1 MRSHWEQI
9 KLADLFELQMGKTP
23 AREKEQY
30 WKNGT
35 RKWVSIADISKF
47 SRYTENTKESIT
59 DQAVSETGIR
69 QVPANTI
76 IMSFKLSLGKVAI
89 TSEPLYTNEA
99 IMAFVDRKER
109 PLSLS
114 FLFHLFKNKDWSAGT
129 NKAVLGMTLNKATL
143 KEISI
148 PVPPLSEQEDIA
160 EKLDAVSR
168 LITLREQQLQKLDQ
182 LASSR
187 FIEMFGDPVA
197 NPKGWSIK
205 KIKEVVA
212 KQKNAL
218 KAGPFGSALKKEFYT
233 PSGYKIY
240 GQEQV
245 INGDAEFGDYY
256 ISQEKYAELKS
267 CAIQAKDVLI
277 SLVGTY
283 GKTLVIPDEFEPGII
298 NPRLIKITFDQSVIN
313 VSYFQAYFSSE
324 SLKAY
329 LDVQTHGCTMG
340 VLNLGIIS
348 NLLIPLPPLSLQNE
362 FAAFIEQ
369 LDKSKVTIRKSI
381 EKLETTYR
389 ALLQEYFG

>member
-1 MRSHWEQI
+1 MSKVNDDKQ
-9 KLADLFELQMGKTP
+9 KFCQLGDVATYVNGYAFKPADWGSEGLPIIRIQDLTGNSYQANYFSGEIDNRFRVYSG
-23 AREKEQY
+23 
-30 WKNGT
+30 
-35 RKWVSIADISKF
+35 DILISW
-47 SRYTENTKESIT
+47 S
-59 DQAVSETGIR
+59 A
-69 QVPANTI
+69 
-76 IMSFKLSLGKVAI
+76 SLGVFEWQGGDAVLNQHIFKVVFNKMDIDKKFFIHQLKMLLERFA
-89 TSEPLYTNEA
+89 SEAHGATMKHLT
-99 IMAFVDRKER
+99 R
-109 PLSLS
+109 PVFNALPFYAPSLS
-114 FLFHLFKNKDWSAGT
+114 RQQKIAS
-129 NKAVLGMTLNKATL
+129 VL
-143 KEISI
+143 ER
-148 PVPPLSEQEDIA
+148 
-160 EKLDAVSR
+160 VSN
-168 LITLREQQLQKLDQ
+168 LITLNQQQLSKFDQ
-182 LASSR
+182 LAKSR

>member
-1 MRSHWEQI
+1 M
-9 KLADLFELQMGKTP
+9 
-23 AREKEQY
+23 
-30 WKNGT
+30 
-35 RKWVSIADISKF
+35 
-47 SRYTENTKESIT
+47 
-59 DQAVSETGIR
+59 
-69 QVPANTI
+69 
-76 IMSFKLSLGKVAI
+76 
-89 TSEPLYTNEA
+89 
-99 IMAFVDRKER
+99 
-109 PLSLS
+109 
-114 FLFHLFKNKDWSAGT
+114 
-129 NKAVLGMTLNKATL
+129 
-143 KEISI
+143 
-148 PVPPLSEQEDIA
+148 
-160 EKLDAVSR
+160 
-168 LITLREQQLQKLDQ
+168 
-182 LASSR
+182 
-187 FIEMFGDPVA
+187 A

-298 NPRLIKITFDQSVIN
+298 NPRLIKITFDQSEIN

-362 FAAFIEQ
+362 FAAFVEQ

>member
-1 MRSHWEQI
+1 MKEKMGNYVFIKTGRLDANAASPNGNYPFFTCAVEPLAISTYSYDCECVLVAGNGDLNVKYYNGKFDAYQRTYIIESRDKTVLSVPYLYFFLMKYVEELRTLAIGGVIKYI
-9 KLADLFELQMGKTP
+9 KLGNL
-23 AREKEQY
+23 
-30 WKNGT
+30 
-35 RKWVSIADISKF
+35 
-47 SRYTENTKESIT
+47 TE
-59 DQAVSETGIR
+59 A
-69 QVPANTI
+69 
-76 IMSFKLSLGKVAI
+76 KL
-89 TSEPLYTNEA
+89 P
-99 IMAFVDRKER
+99 
-109 PLSLS
+109 
-114 FLFHLFKNKDWSAGT
+114 
-129 NKAVLGMTLNKATL
+129 
-143 KEISI
+143 I
-148 PVPPLSEQEDIA
+148 PP
-160 EKLDAVSR
+160 
-168 LITLREQQLQKLDQ
+168 LREQEKTVQKLQTLTSLICKKKLQLQKLDQ

-362 FAAFIEQ
+362 FAAFVEQ
-369 LDKSKVTIRKSI
+369 LDKSKVICNKMHKMVEFSLFRV
-381 EKLETTYR
+381 
-389 ALLQEYFG
+389 